1 MFEEKIHNN
10 KLSILGKLTAGLIHE
25 IRNPLSVIKLNLDF
39 LTMENND
46 LSGEMSECIESS
58 KEALERIE
66 KLVDT
71 INEFS
76 RKNPKSE
83 TLTNLNDI
91 TIKSVGVLK
100 SISLNRNIK
109 ISYEPSNSFPNL
121 YFDKNKMLQILLNL
135 LHNALQACDDGG
147 AVAIKIFF
155 NDDNALIWQVE
166 DNGIGIA
173 DEIKEEIFNE
183 FFTSK
188 KDGTGLGLSVC
199 KMLLDEYYSDLKFES
214 KLGEG
219 SKFYIR
225 FNSNLLEDTQK

>member
-1 MFEEKIHNN
+1 MFDEKIHNN

-39 LTMENND
+39 LTMVNND
-46 LSGEMSECIESS
+46 SSGEMSESIESS

-71 INEFS
+71 INDFS
-76 RKNPKSE
+76 KKNPKSQ

-91 TIKSVGVLK
+91 TIKSVGMLK

-109 ISYEPSNSFPNL
+109 ISYNPSYSIPNL
-121 YFDKNKMLQILLNL
+121 YFDKNKLLQILLNL

-173 DEIKEEIFNE
+173 DEIKDEIFNE

-219 SKFYIR
+219 SNFYIR
-225 FNSNLLEDTQK
+225 FNSNLLENTQK